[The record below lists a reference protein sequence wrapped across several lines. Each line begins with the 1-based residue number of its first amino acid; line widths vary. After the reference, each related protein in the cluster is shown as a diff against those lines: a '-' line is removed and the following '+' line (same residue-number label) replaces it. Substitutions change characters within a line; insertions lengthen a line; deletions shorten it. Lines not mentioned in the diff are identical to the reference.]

1 MTEKVY
7 RDLGISNVINASGNG
22 TVMGGSR
29 LSPGV
34 LAAMEEANRQ
44 YVWMQDLLQR
54 AGEVVAGL
62 LKAEAAYV
70 SSGCAAAL
78 VLSSAAC
85 MAGTDRGKTESIPD
99 TRGMKNEVLIQ
110 KGARGKYDRC
120 MTISGARLVEV
131 GDGPQGGGGQ
141 ATAGSH
147 GAPRTTPGQIEAAIN
162 ANTAAIHYLA
172 SADGK
177 EGVVPL
183 ERVLSVG
190 HAHGVPIIL
199 DAVGMVYPLEKMLSY
214 PRMGVDLVC
223 YGAKYFGAPH
233 STGVLCGRKD
243 LVEAAAFQGFIGFET
258 SGFRSFGRA
267 MKVDRQEIVGL
278 VTALK
283 EWFAMDHEA
292 RLGKVHERVMAMA
305 DNLAGLRDLTV
316 QPVLSEQGKAT
327 GLSVIPEGG
336 ISAEDLSEKLWQGDP
351 PIRARLTDGA
361 VVFHMASINT
371 LAEGE
376 EDLIVGRLKDL
387 FVAAE

>member
-1 MTEKVY
+1 MTEKIY
-7 RDLGISNVINASGNG
+7 RDLGVSYVINASGNG

-34 LAAMEEANRQ
+34 LSAMAEANRQ
-44 YVWMQDLLQR
+44 YVWMQDLLER
-54 AGEVVAGL
+54 AGEVVAGML
-62 LKAEAAYV
+62 GAEAAYV

-78 VLSSAAC
+78 VLGSAAC
-85 MAGTDRGKTESIPD
+85 MAGMDREKTESIPD
-99 TRGMKNEVLIQ
+99 TGAMKNEVLIQ

-131 GDGPQGGGGQ
+131 GHGASDGGGQ
-141 ATAGSH
+141 TTTGSDGAPHATAE
-147 GAPRTTPGQIEAAIN
+147 QIETAIN
-162 ANTAAIHYLA
+162 ENTAAIHYLA
-172 SADGK
+172 SAEGK
-177 EGVVPL
+177 EGIVPL
-183 ERVLSVG
+183 EQVLSIG
-190 HAHGVPIIL
+190 HARGVPVIL
-199 DAVGMVYPLEKMLSY
+199 DAASMVYPLEKMLSY

-233 STGVLCGRKD
+233 STGILCGRKD

-292 RLGKVHERVMAMA
+292 RLDKAHERVMAMA
-305 DNLAGLRDLTV
+305 DNLADLRGVTL
-316 QPVLSEQGKAT
+316 QPVMSGQGKAV
-327 GLSVIPEGG
+327 GLSLVPEGA
-336 ISAEDLSEKLWQGDP
+336 ITAADLSGKLWEGEP
-351 PIRARLTDGA
+351 RIRARLKGGA
-361 VVFHMASINT
+361 VTFHLAGINT

-376 EDLIVGRLKDL
+376 EDIIVRRVKEI
-387 FVAAE
+387 FAEVG